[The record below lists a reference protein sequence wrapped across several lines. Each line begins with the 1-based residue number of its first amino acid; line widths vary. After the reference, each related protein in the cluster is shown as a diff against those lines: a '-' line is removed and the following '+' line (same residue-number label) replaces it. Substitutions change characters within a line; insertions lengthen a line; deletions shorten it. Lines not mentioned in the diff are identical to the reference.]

1 MQNHQPVDTTF
12 RSPSLS
18 FSLTRQRRR
27 QTPMATFNQCQ
38 FIGRLGKDPEMN
50 YTPSG
55 KAVTKFS
62 LAVDQGKDQKPL
74 WLNIVC
80 WNELA
85 ERMNEYLSKG
95 QLVFVQGRLVMR
107 PYQDK
112 NQVERVAIEIVAS
125 TVQMLEKGKKPLP
138 SDESTEDVPF

>member
-1 MQNHQPVDTTF
+1 MIACWK
-12 RSPSLS
+12 RSKSS
-18 FSLTRQRRR
+18 
-27 QTPMATFNQCQ
+27 MATLNQCS

-50 YTPSG
+50 YTPNA

-62 LAVDQGKDQKPL
+62 LAVDQGKNQDTL

-95 QLVFVQGRLVMR
+95 QLVFVQGRLVQR
-107 PYQDK
+107 SYVDK
-112 NQVERVAIEIVAS
+112 NQVKRVAIDIVAS
-125 TVQMLEKGKKPLP
+125 TVQMLEKGKKALP
-138 SDESTEDVPF
+138 ESDESPEDTPL

>member
-1 MQNHQPVDTTF
+1 
-12 RSPSLS
+12 
-18 FSLTRQRRR
+18 
-27 QTPMATFNQCQ
+27 MATLNQCS

-62 LAVDQGKDQKPL
+62 LAVDQGKHQDTL
-74 WLNIVC
+74 WLTIVC

-95 QLVFVQGRLVMR
+95 QLVFVQGRLVQR
-107 PYQDK
+107 SYVDK
-112 NQVERVAIEIVAS
+112 NQVKRVATEIVAS
-125 TVQMLEKGKKPLP
+125 TVQMLEKGKKAMSE
-138 SDESTEDVPF
+138 SDEEQTEDTPF

>member
-1 MQNHQPVDTTF
+1 MCIFNRRNFQKSE
-12 RSPSLS
+12 RSMSS
-18 FSLTRQRRR
+18 
-27 QTPMATFNQCQ
+27 MATLNQCS

-50 YTPSG
+50 YTPNA

-62 LAVDQGKDQKPL
+62 LAIDQGKNQETL

-95 QLVFVQGRLVMR
+95 QLVFVQGRLVQR
-107 PYQDK
+107 SYVDK
-112 NQVERVAIEIVAS
+112 NQVKRVITEIIAS
-125 TVQMLEKGKKPLP
+125 TVQMLEKGTKPLP
-138 SDESTEDVPF
+138 ADESTEDAPF

>member
-1 MQNHQPVDTTF
+1 
-12 RSPSLS
+12 
-18 FSLTRQRRR
+18 
-27 QTPMATFNQCQ
+27 MATFNQCS

-62 LAVDQGKDQKPL
+62 LAVDQGKHQDTL

-85 ERMNEYLSKG
+85 ERMNEYLQKG
-95 QLVFVQGRLVMR
+95 QLIFVQGRLVMR
-107 PYQDK
+107 SYTDK
-112 NQVERVAIEIVAS
+112 TQVKRVAIEIVAS
-125 TVQMLEKGKKPLP
+125 TVQMLEKGKKPMP
-138 SDESTEDVPF
+138 ADEASEDTPF